1 MSIFKRIREL
11 EKAVSELS
19 TKVSINRARINSFNW
34 LYNVTV
40 RFVNKSP
47 HPNPTFAK
55 EGDSGFDLRA
65 WIEYQE
71 DGVRT
76 NDEGKNYI
84 LLFPHER
91 RLFHTGLYMEVPAH
105 CEVQVRPRSGLSL
118 KQGLSVCNTPGT
130 VDESYRGEVCVI
142 ALNTSN
148 ETVTV
153 TDGDRIAQCVV
164 CPVLNSYYVNFEEI
178 GEVDTNTDRGE
189 GGFGHTGTN

>member
-76 NDEGKNYI
+76 NERTTSCFSHMNGVCFILGYI
-84 LLFPHER
+84 WRFPHIVKCR
-91 RLFHTGLYMEVPAH
+91 F
-105 CEVQVRPRSGLSL
+105 VQGA
-118 KQGLSVCNTPGT
+118 VC
-130 VDESYRGEVCVI
+130 
-142 ALNTSN
+142 L
-148 ETVTV
+148 
-153 TDGDRIAQCVV
+153 
-164 CPVLNSYYVNFEEI
+164 
-178 GEVDTNTDRGE
+178 
-189 GGFGHTGTN
+189 